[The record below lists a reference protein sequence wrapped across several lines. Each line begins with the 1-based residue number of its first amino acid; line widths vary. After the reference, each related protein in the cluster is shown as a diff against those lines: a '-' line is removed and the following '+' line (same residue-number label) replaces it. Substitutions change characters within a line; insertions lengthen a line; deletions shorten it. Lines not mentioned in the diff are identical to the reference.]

1 MGVCSAGRLL
11 GRRHESNKVGA
22 VRGPRGVRSLTSYSK
37 TKKTPRSERRGRRRP
52 PANEVGD
59 ALRSVYDRAV
69 AEDIP
74 PEMLDLLGKLG

>member
-1 MGVCSAGRLL
+1 
-11 GRRHESNKVGA
+11 
-22 VRGPRGVRSLTSYSK
+22 LTSTSDA
-37 TKKTPRSERRGRRRP
+37 KKQNKARPERRGRKRA
-52 PANEVGD
+52 PANELGD